1 MDLSNATLS
10 QLFAAASEI
19 DSPYQQDKT
28 TSYVLPSENLSNCI
42 PDTAENLVYDRSEY
56 SQCDSRIFESVL
68 FEVLKDRV
76 RELIEDFSTNPHR
89 YLSPQQQQ
97 QLDKIAYLDTLDY

>member
-28 TSYVLPSENLSNCI
+28 ASYVFPSEDLNDCI
-42 PDTAENLVYDRSEY
+42 PDTAENLIYDRSEY